1 MPYRSGTFDDLL
13 AIRQR
18 QRRQR
23 RRIAEAN
30 TPSGSQ
36 PFQTTR
42 KVEEI
47 DLDLTS
53 IANTATQAN
62 ATAVEAK
69 TLAQSAASVADN
81 ASEKADEAREMADAL
96 SDRADAIETGQS
108 TITTELTKVTS
119 RVSLLEAEVGSSA
132 VITTRIDGDAMP
144 AVGSGWT
151 RIASV
156 AIPTV
161 DGMTGAMVTL
171 SAVGRVNGGTSELSA
186 RVTVDGVMMVEAPCP
201 YAGAMGTY
209 PGGLSGDHLIALSA
223 IFECSPGATAGVEL
237 MAGNAGDYPVD
248 PANHIRVSARIDYV
262 KEDA

>member
-69 TLAQSAASVADN
+69 TLAQSASSVADN
-81 ASEKADEAREMADAL
+81 ASEKADEAREMADAAETTL
-96 SDRADAIETGQS
+96 AGQSDRIDALADRTDSVEAALAASTVVATDATG
-108 TITTELTKVTS
+108 T
-119 RVSLLEAEVGSSA
+119 
-132 VITTRIDGDAMP
+132 AMP
-144 AVGSGWT
+144 AIGAAWT
-151 RIASV
+151 TLATLS
-156 AIPTV
+156 IPERE
-161 DGMTGAMVTL
+161 GMTGAL
-171 SAVGRVNGGTSELSA
+171 AVVSVNGCLTGGPSPVRVRLSVA
-186 RVTVDGVMMVEAPCP
+186 GETVAEAPAPWAGDTTAYPGPRTGAHTVSLTGMASCAPGDDIAVEA
-201 YAGAMGTY
+201 
-209 PGGLSGDHLIALSA
+209 
-223 IFECSPGATAGVEL
+223 
-237 MAGNAGDYPVD
+237 MAGNAGDYPSSPDSALYVC
-248 PANHIRVSARIDYV
+248 ARIDYRR
-262 KEDA
+262 ELS